1 MNTQTIRTRTT
12 SRRSAIDAVS
22 GERSGRRASR
32 ALALRGAV
40 AILVGIALVF
50 WTEPT
55 LVVVLY
61 LFGAFAII
69 EGILSLVTASW
80 MPSGARGST
89 VVAGVISV
97 GAGVFAWVW
106 PDITALALL
115 YVIAT
120 WAILVGVAELVG
132 GLTRAVRGHSIMAP
146 VRGLLLIVF
155 GVIMWARPG
164 AGALAL
170 LTLIGAYSFV
180 SGIALCAAAVD
191 LRREA
196 MRDQRS
202 LQTVGPV
209 AS

>member
-97 GAGVFAWVW
+97 GAGVFA
-106 PDITALALL
+106 
-115 YVIAT
+115 
-120 WAILVGVAELVG
+120 
-132 GLTRAVRGHSIMAP
+132 
-146 VRGLLLIVF
+146 
-155 GVIMWARPG
+155 
-164 AGALAL
+164 
-170 LTLIGAYSFV
+170 
-180 SGIALCAAAVD
+180 
-191 LRREA
+191 
-196 MRDQRS
+196 
-202 LQTVGPV
+202 
-209 AS
+209 